1 MSEHLIGDGIF
12 MVKEEDDRI
21 IITLCAW
28 MKQKEWEIIRLLDSR
43 KSTEIHIYSR
53 GYIYG
58 ETCKEEAGMMS
69 SLAEI

>member
-12 MVKEEDDRI
+12 MIKEEDERI
-21 IITLCAW
+21 IIILCAW
-28 MKQKEWEIIRLLDSR
+28 IKQKEWEIIRLLDD
-43 KSTEIHIYSR
+43 KKDTEIRIYNR

-58 ETCKEEAGMMS
+58 GTCKEEAGMMP